1 MTRRLSEKQRKI
13 VVCALF
19 ALISLIALASSLTL
33 AVLWSR
39 LRTEE
44 HPFVPSSATALGAS
58 SASAA
63 TPLSH
68 AASTSPRPPTQQAAT
83 NGFARVESIEVEDGD
98 SKDVQLVLR
107 LSHRPNAAEIL
118 RSVTLQPKVADLSA
132 EVEPVRRWRQPT
144 TWQVILK
151 SPNFARR
158 TRYTVTVKADLPF
171 EPEGTN
177 GLTKV
182 AAVRLA
188 QEVRRTVE
196 IPDLRP
202 SVSLSASGRYLPPIG
217 ARAVGVTVVN
227 VTNLAC
233 AVRAVVPENVIQ
245 LLAREEGQYAE
256 SLPWWGTEIDGDS
269 AATAE
274 LATAPTCWTEPTP
287 HPLNARARHLLRLR
301 TAQGVVSNGVYLL
314 SVRNGDRPEGDANR
328 PDYRLICL
336 TDLGLSVR
344 RDAEGVRV
352 WVTSLT
358 TGRPRAGLVARVYAA
373 NRLLLAQGKT
383 DAGGEVTLTGWDA
396 REAPFALVVSAP
408 DGSDSAFMALRA
420 SMQVDETLPCGA
432 RPPHMATDASTAF
445 VWTDRG
451 IYRHGEKMLVHAV
464 LRTGAGGAPNPFP
477 VVVSLVKPDGA
488 VAQTRTRVCDD
499 RGALA
504 VEDFFAP
511 ADQPS
516 GKWKVTVAAP
526 GSDGVRLGER
536 TVTVEAF
543 VPPQIRVSLVDLPDA
558 ACGVS
563 NIAYAVRAENLF
575 GGPAKLRATES
586 LVAFSDA
593 AFAPS
598 GWKGF
603 RFGDPRRGLQPNY
616 TRLKGALTDAQGQAR
631 FAVGMKDEWGLPQA
645 AVRLTVQGSVF
656 ETGGRP
662 AVTRDSRIVHRYSY
676 YLGSDVPRVIPQ
688 ASGARTFRI
697 VQVSPDGTARREA
710 RPLSASL
717 WKIDYAYNLVQRA
730 DGSSVWDSARM
741 RRRVAA
747 LSVTVGDEGSGTVAL
762 PVSGSGD
769 YELVVEDAARGLSHC
784 APFWISASGDDE
796 LRASLKN
803 PSAVTLVADKPFY
816 RAGERPRLTVKTPF
830 CGAAW
835 LTVMREKTLA
845 TRTLELTNLTSVVE
859 LEPLAGAWAP
869 NVDVALS
876 VVQAVAPGRPALAAR
891 ARGLVSL
898 RIRPRER
905 EIPVEVAPTV
915 RSVAAGGCELDV
927 RVSAEGAE
935 AAAARAV
942 VTVVD
947 EGLNLLTNEPVP
959 DPIGFFARER
969 GGNHPLYDLFGRLL
983 PVCDATLKASDAKT
997 GGDDLAGLMNRVS
1010 PVPSRRFKPLSLWR
1024 LDVPLTNGVAHV
1036 RFALPE
1042 FVGEVRVTALVYTE
1056 RATGCA
1062 ATRQK
1067 VSPKLVVQPD
1077 APRFAAPGDR
1087 FDLTLALSNRSGRD
1101 AEISY
1106 AVTAEGAVALVADTE
1121 GRTRLADGE
1130 TRILTLPAVA
1140 KAQVGEG
1147 RVTFRAVGCGETQ
1160 TRAID
1165 LPVRPAVPWEETATV
1180 VALSPGETW
1189 VSSNVCGVGAL
1200 PEATQRAFSV
1210 SGSPVAELVSAF
1222 DFLAEY
1228 PYGCLEQTTSRMFPL
1243 LVADDFLARL
1253 PSAQTSKASERRDI
1267 VAAGVA
1273 RVASMLR
1280 QNDFTM
1286 WPDCN
1291 CPPWD
1296 REVSLYAAHFL
1307 VAAAATGYPVDRT
1320 VQDRVRRLLK
1330 TWAQARDLDQ
1340 AAYACHT
1347 LALTGTPEKDRLFA
1361 LYDARDRLTPLAR
1374 ARLARAFVRVGD
1386 PLRARALVSDAAWTP
1401 QDVREAAFALV
1412 ALLETDA
1419 HDSRL
1424 GRLVL
1429 FLQNARDRTRFH
1441 WGTTG
1446 ENAHALWALASYGRV
1461 RGLGEGRPRVS
1472 WAPTADGP
1480 REELPVGLVR
1490 RLRGGDACALRNDGT
1505 CEAFVSFR
1513 RRALPAAE
1521 SVTNVHRLVNVS
1533 RRFYTMDGRPVAI
1546 GQERLTRGDLLV
1558 GEIMLTADRAFDVT
1572 DLVVQDLLPAGF
1584 EPERAEIAAAFGKRF
1599 GHGRADWVLR
1609 HEARDDRLL
1618 VFARPT
1624 TLRPA
1629 GDGTD
1634 AATFYYAVRVVSAG
1648 DFALPGVRVEAMYAP
1663 EIFAQTAPARVRV
1676 NP

>member
-1 MTRRLSEKQRKI
+1 MARLLTEKKRKF

-19 ALISLIALASSLTL
+19 ALVSLIALASSLTL
-33 AVLWSR
+33 AAVWLR
-39 LRTEE
+39 LRAEG
-44 HPFVPSSATALGAS
+44 HPLVTPSADGRKRLVAAFRHRPLTATADAS
-58 SASAA
+58 AATATVCTASASAA
-63 TPLSH
+63 TNRL
-68 AASTSPRPPTQQAAT
+68 
-83 NGFARVESIEVEDGD
+83 GRVEGIDVEGAGGETPAVAIRL
-98 SKDVQLVLR
+98 SQRPKPEEVLR
-107 LSHRPNAAEIL
+107 A
-118 RSVTLQPKVADLSA
+118 VTLQPAVEDLSVD
-132 EVEPVRRWRQPT
+132 VEAVQAWQQPT
-144 TWQVILK
+144 SWKVLLK

-158 TRYTVTVKADLPF
+158 THYTVTVGASLPF
-171 EPEGTN
+171 ERG
-177 GLTKV
+177 
-182 AAVRLA
+182 ARLA
-188 QEVRRTVE
+188 QGVRRTVE
-196 IPDLRP
+196 IPDLSP
-202 SVSLSASGRYLPPIG
+202 SVSLSATGRYLPPVG
-217 ARAVGVTVVN
+217 EKAVGVTVVN

-245 LLAREEGQYAE
+245 LLAREEGHYTE

-373 NRLLLAQGKT
+373 NRLLLAQGET

-432 RPPHMATDASTAF
+432 RPPHMAADASTAF

-488 VAQTRTRVCDD
+488 VVQTQTRVCDD
-499 RGALA
+499 HGALA

-511 ADQPS
+511 TDQPS
-516 GKWKVTVAAP
+516 GKWKVTVAVP

-543 VPPQIRVSLVDLPDA
+543 VPPQIRVSVVGLPDA

-662 AVTRDSRIVHRYSY
+662 AVTRDSRIVHRYPY

-688 ASGARTFRI
+688 APGARTFRV

-710 RPLSASL
+710 RPLTASL

-741 RRRVAA
+741 RRRVAE
-747 LSVTVGDEGSGTVAL
+747 LSVTVGDEGSGTVSL

-830 CGAAW
+830 RGAAW

-1106 AVTAEGAVALVADTE
+1106 AVTSEGAVALVADTE

-1147 RVTFRAVGCGETQ
+1147 LVTFRAVGCGETQ

-1165 LPVRPAVPWEETATV
+1165 LPVRPAVPWEESAGV
-1180 VALSPGETW
+1180 VVLRPGETW

-1222 DFLAEY
+1222 DFLARRR
-1228 PYGCLEQTTSRMFPL
+1228 PACSRCSWRTISWRVCRPRRPARRPSGGTSWRRASPAWRPCCGRTTSRCG
-1243 LVADDFLARL
+1243 R
-1253 PSAQTSKASERRDI
+1253 T
-1267 VAAGVA
+1267 
-1273 RVASMLR
+1273 
-1280 QNDFTM
+1280 
-1286 WPDCN
+1286 
-1291 CPPWD
+1291 
-1296 REVSLYAAHFL
+1296 
-1307 VAAAATGYPVDRT
+1307 AT
-1320 VQDRVRRLLK
+1320 VRRGIAK
-1330 TWAQARDLDQ
+1330 SPCMRRISW
-1340 AAYACHT
+1340 
-1347 LALTGTPEKDRLFA
+1347 
-1361 LYDARDRLTPLAR
+1361 
-1374 ARLARAFVRVGD
+1374 
-1386 PLRARALVSDAAWTP
+1386 
-1401 QDVREAAFALV
+1401 
-1412 ALLETDA
+1412 
-1419 HDSRL
+1419 SR
-1424 GRLVL
+1424 R
-1429 FLQNARDRTRFH
+1429 
-1441 WGTTG
+1441 
-1446 ENAHALWALASYGRV
+1446 
-1461 RGLGEGRPRVS
+1461 
-1472 WAPTADGP
+1472 
-1480 REELPVGLVR
+1480 
-1490 RLRGGDACALRNDGT
+1490 
-1505 CEAFVSFR
+1505 R
-1513 RRALPAAE
+1513 RRATRSTARCRIA
-1521 SVTNVHRLVNVS
+1521 SVVC
-1533 RRFYTMDGRPVAI
+1533 
-1546 GQERLTRGDLLV
+1546 
-1558 GEIMLTADRAFDVT
+1558 
-1572 DLVVQDLLPAGF
+1572 
-1584 EPERAEIAAAFGKRF
+1584 
-1599 GHGRADWVLR
+1599 
-1609 HEARDDRLL
+1609 
-1618 VFARPT
+1618 
-1624 TLRPA
+1624 
-1629 GDGTD
+1629 
-1634 AATFYYAVRVVSAG
+1634 
-1648 DFALPGVRVEAMYAP
+1648 
-1663 EIFAQTAPARVRV
+1663 
-1676 NP
+1676 